1 MSTANLSAMGEV
13 RITQVSGGALN
24 VGEFVSPPFFNV
36 GPGGPEAALP
46 AAVSSRDRGV
56 DRDIT
61 FRPSMEFVPVGPDIQ
76 FLEPQSTNVF
86 LYIHGHVVGSS
97 SADAASAFSAA
108 KDAGAAGA

>member
-1 MSTANLSAMGEV
+1 
-13 RITQVSGGALN
+13 
-24 VGEFVSPPFFNV
+24 
-36 GPGGPEAALP
+36 
-46 AAVSSRDRGV
+46 
-56 DRDIT
+56 
-61 FRPSMEFVPVGPDIQ
+61 MEFVPVGPDIQ